1 MKKTIMMLS
10 VLFLSIGLLAA
21 CGSSDS
27 KKDNSNNANKTTTT
41 EKADKN
47 ESSKSDTSQAESKY
61 PFPENASP
69 TGKGKIV
76 ISTPSG
82 TSENGNVPVL
92 IVEPDTAMTQ
102 IGIDLSNF
110 DGSKQTYIYINK
122 IFNTAEQVGEMTQT
136 SLNLEGEFLKPG
148 TYTVTAIQFD
158 NDDPKS
164 GKVINYTEAKYEV
177 KKGA

>member
-1 MKKTIMMLS
+1 MLFSVLILS
-10 VLFLSIGLLAA
+10 VGLLAA
-21 CGSSDS
+21 CGSSDT
-27 KKDNSNNANKTTTT
+27 KNDNDNNANKTTTT
-41 EKADKN
+41 EKANKDEGKTTR
-47 ESSKSDTSQAESKY
+47 EESKY

-92 IVEPDTAMTQ
+92 IIEPDTAMTQ

-122 IFNTAEQVGEMTQT
+122 IFNTAEQVGELTQT
-136 SLNLEGEFLKPG
+136 SLNLEGVFLKPG
-148 TYTVTAIQFD
+148 TYTVTAVQFD